1 MVPKPTISL
10 HGSGESIV
18 LSNWGGG
25 RFILMQGASGL
36 GMASQ
41 ELSTAA
47 LPQGGAT
54 VLHRRKTVR
63 EPMIPI
69 LLGGTY
75 EERAEDRRRLER
87 LCSGEVEIRVAQP
100 DGEFRTCTGFY
111 VDGLEGS
118 YEAGEDSPDGQKL
131 VLSFTAPDPKWYGAQ
146 QSEVWA
152 LSPERMQI
160 LSELRDEPS
169 TPRLVR
175 TNHVLNPSIVGTFGR
190 ALFVGGDYQS
200 ADSQASSENS
210 WRGGTSWRIEPTG
223 TDGDRVGGRVDTGAS
238 GAMRYAAGVW
248 VNPGDGVGRVT
259 VQIQSDQSGSW
270 VTTSS
275 ADHPADTSGWKQYTV
290 DEQEVHSGNR
300 RVVFQLRGGGGSGG
314 WYSPGPIPVG
324 SVSFIDAFTLVESG
338 KSVGYF
344 DGDTVFPDHTANWT
358 GTPNEST
365 SEVWTIPTGSDDML
379 ATPFGYFQLSE
390 STVQGATEVEISGD
404 ADAEAVLVVTGPGE
418 DLEVVNETTGQRVF
432 IAGEIDEAITIDA
445 RPLVQDIYSESRQ
458 NGEWWKFVN
467 DDAPLELI
475 TLRPGVNRVR
485 VTMVNAHPDS
495 KVELLYRETYHAGH

>member
-25 RFILMQGASGL
+25 RFVLMQGASGL
-36 GMASQ
+36 GMASK
-41 ELSTAA
+41 ESSTAA
-47 LPQGGAT
+47 LPQGGAV
-54 VLHRRKTVR
+54 VLHRRKTTR

-75 EERAEDRRRLER
+75 EERFEDRRRLER
-87 LCSGEVEIRVAQP
+87 MCEEEVEIRVTQP
-100 DGEFRTCTGFY
+100 NGDFRTCTGLY

-118 YEAGEDSPDGQKL
+118 YESGEDSPDGQKL
-131 VLSFTAPDPKWYGAQ
+131 VLTFTAPDPSWYGSQ

-169 TPRLVR
+169 TPRLIR
-175 TNHVLNPSIVGTFGR
+175 TNYVLNPSVVGDFGR
-190 ALFVGGDYQS
+190 ASFVGGNFQS
-200 ADSQASSENS
+200 ADMSDSPDNAWHGDSS
-210 WRGGTSWRIEPTG
+210 WRFEITD
-223 TDGDRVGGRVDTGAS
+223 TDGDRVGGRFETGAR
-238 GAMRYAAGVW
+238 GTLRYAAGVW
-248 VNPGDGVGRVT
+248 VRPAPGVATVT
-259 VQIQSDQSGSW
+259 VMIQALQGGEW
-270 VTTSS
+270 VTTSVAS
-275 ADHPADTSGWKQYTV
+275 HAAVTTGWLQYTV
-290 DEQEVHSGNR
+290 EEQEPHWGER
-300 RVVFQLRGGGGSGG
+300 RLVFELRGGSNNGEWAST
-314 WYSPGPIPVG
+314 GPIPVG
-324 SVSFIDAFTLVESG
+324 TVHFVDAASLVPADESVAHFNGDMQFE
-338 KSVGYF
+338 GY
-344 DGDTVFPDHTANWT
+344 TTIWT
-358 GTPNEST
+358 GTPDQST
-365 SEVWTIPTGSDDML
+365 SQRWTDPVVSDDML
-379 ATPFGYFQLSE
+379 ASPFGYFRLSE
-390 STVQGATEVEISGD
+390 STVQGAREVEISGD

-418 DLEVVNETTGQRVF
+418 DLEVINETTGQRVF
-432 IAGEIDEAITIDA
+432 IAGEIDEPITIDA

-475 TLRPGVNRVR
+475 TLRPGVNRLR

>member
-47 LPQGGAT
+47 LPQGGAV

-63 EPMIPI
+63 EPMIPM

-75 EERAEDRRRLER
+75 DERFEDRRRLER
-87 LCSGEVEIRVAQP
+87 MCAGEVEIRVTQP
-100 DGEFRTCTGFY
+100 DGEFRTCTGLY

-131 VLSFTAPDPKWYGAQ
+131 ILTFTAPDPSWYGSQ

-160 LSELRDEPS
+160 LSELRGEPS
-169 TPRLVR
+169 TPQLVR

-190 ALFVGGDYQS
+190 ALFVNGDYQS
-200 ADSQASSENS
+200 ADSWASSENS
-210 WRGGTSWRIEPTG
+210 WRGGTSWRIEPTD

-248 VNPGDGVGRVT
+248 VNPGDGVEMVT

-270 VTTSS
+270 ATTRSVAHS
-275 ADHPADTSGWKQYTV
+275 ANTAGWLQYTAE
-290 DEQEVHSGNR
+290 EQEVHAGNR
-300 RVVFQLRGGGGSGG
+300 RIVFQLSGTEFVKA
-314 WYSPGPIPVG
+314 PTPVPVG
-324 SVSFIDAFTLVESG
+324 SVSFIDSFTLVEAD
-338 KSVGYF
+338 KSVGFF
-344 DGDTVFPDHTANWT
+344 DGDTDFPDHTANWT

-404 ADAEAVLVVTGPGE
+404 ADAEAVIVVTGPGE
-418 DLEVVNETTGQRVF
+418 DLEVVNETTGQRIF
-432 IAGEIDEAITIDA
+432 IAGEIDEPITIDA

-458 NGEWWKFVN
+458 NGEWWKYVN

-495 KVELLYRETYHAGH
+495 KVELLYRETYHAGQ

>member
-47 LPQGGAT
+47 LPQGGAV
-54 VLHRRKTVR
+54 VLHRRKTTR
-63 EPMIPI
+63 EPMIPM

-75 EERAEDRRRLER
+75 EERFEDRRRLER

-131 VLSFTAPDPKWYGAQ
+131 ILTFTAPDPSWYGSQ

-160 LSELRDEPS
+160 LSELRGEPS

-175 TNHVLNPSIVGTFGR
+175 TNYVLNPGVVGTFGR

-200 ADSQASSENS
+200 VDSSASDEQPHFGS
-210 WRGGTSWRIEPTG
+210 TSWRMEVTN
-223 TDGDRVGGRVDTGAS
+223 TDGDIIGGRLDSGAS
-238 GAMRYAAGVW
+238 GAMRYKAGLWMRPGEGVQAVHVEIQTDASGAWRTTRSQHYWPISSQVW
-248 VNPGDGVGRVT
+248 AQFT
-259 VQIQSDQSGSW
+259 VEEE
-270 VTTSS
+270 
-275 ADHPADTSGWKQYTV
+275 A
-290 DEQEVHSGNR
+290 VHAGNR
-300 RVVFQLRGGGGSGG
+300 RIVFSFRG
-314 WYSPGPIPVG
+314 SPFVNVSSSIPVG
-324 SVSFIDAFTLVESG
+324 SVSYVDGASLVEAQQPLDW
-338 KSVGYF
+338 F
-344 DGDTVFPDHTANWT
+344 DGSSSVTGHTANWT

-404 ADAEAVLVVTGPGE
+404 ADAEAVIVVTGPGE

-432 IAGEIDEAITIDA
+432 IAGEIDEPITIDA

-458 NGEWWKFVN
+458 NGEWWKYVN

>member
-63 EPMIPI
+63 EPMIPM

-75 EERAEDRRRLER
+75 EERFEDRRRLER
-87 LCSGEVEIRVAQP
+87 MCAGEVEVRVTQP

-131 VLSFTAPDPKWYGAQ
+131 VLTFTAPDPSWYGSQ

-160 LSELRDEPS
+160 LSELRGEPS
-169 TPRLVR
+169 TPQLVR
-175 TNHVLNPSIVGTFGR
+175 TNYVLNPSIVGTFGR

-200 ADSQASSENS
+200 ADSRASSENS
-210 WRGGTSWRIEPTG
+210 WRGGTSWRIEPTD

-248 VNPGDGVGRVT
+248 VNPGEGVEMVT

-270 VTTSS
+270 VTTRSVAHS
-275 ADHPADTSGWKQYTV
+275 ANTAGWLQYTAE
-290 DEQEVHSGNR
+290 EQEVHSGNR
-300 RVVFQLRGGGGSGG
+300 RIVFQLSGTEFVQA
-314 WYSPGPIPVG
+314 PAPVPVG
-324 SVSFIDAFTLVESG
+324 SVSFIDCFTLVEAD
-338 KSVGYF
+338 KSVGFF
-344 DGDTVFPDHTANWT
+344 DGDTDFPDHTANWT
-358 GTPNEST
+358 GTPNESM
-365 SEVWTIPTGSDDML
+365 SEVWTMATGADDMM
-379 ATPFGYFQLSE
+379 ASPFGYFRLSE
-390 STVQGATEVEISGD
+390 STVQGATEVEIAGD

-418 DLEVVNETTGQRVF
+418 DLEVVNETTGQRIF
-432 IAGEIDEAITIDA
+432 IASEIDEPITIDA
-445 RPLVQDIYSESRQ
+445 RALVQDIYSESRQ